1 MLGAATAAVAHSGR
15 EESQVAVS
23 GATERMLLAVNW
35 VSMSL
40 SAWAPRAE
48 RARRAV
54 VVRRD
59 RRGIVIVVL
68 RRCSKACS
76 KIQRVSVENGV
87 PRR

>member
-1 MLGAATAAVAHSGR
+1 
-15 EESQVAVS
+15 
-23 GATERMLLAVNW
+23 
-35 VSMSL
+35 MSL

-68 RRCSKACS
+68 RRFSKACS
-76 KIQRVSVENGV
+76 KIQRVSLENGV